1 MNIRILK
8 IDSKS
13 SFPLWRGTKGED
25 FLFFKISKPIIIV
38 LFLFFINPTLQAQ
51 DVDYIQ
57 FLANGYKILNK
68 DLNVIDYP
76 LFIKDYKIKSIK
88 EFQINIEKQ
97 DTLLIKT
104 LLFDTSGVII
114 QEDDIKFIYDSS
126 GKIIKKV
133 NLKNNAI
140 IWPDYGVVIDGVFIE
155 NKFYSYILNRD
166 SKTRLIDSNLVTD
179 FKLIKHKLVNCYNK
193 EVIIKRHSIFF
204 IENEEIIVEDSDPFF
219 LDRLEYYQ
227 NDKLKQVN
235 YLIIE
240 RF

>member
-1 MNIRILK
+1 M
-8 IDSKS
+8 
-13 SFPLWRGTKGED
+13 
-25 FLFFKISKPIIIV
+25 
-38 LFLFFINPTLQAQ
+38 
-51 DVDYIQ
+51 
-57 FLANGYKILNK
+57 
-68 DLNVIDYP
+68 
-76 LFIKDYKIKSIK
+76 
-88 EFQINIEKQ
+88 
-97 DTLLIKT
+97 
-104 LLFDTSGVII
+104 LFDTSGVII

-126 GKIIKKV
+126 GKFIKKV
-133 NLKNNAI
+133 NLKNNTI
-140 IWPDYGVVIDGVFIE
+140 IWPEYGVVIDGVFIE

-193 EVIIKRHSIFF
+193 EAIIKRQVFF